1 MASPVLAAERLSKR
15 FGPVRAL
22 DEATLEVP
30 EGAVFGL
37 LGPNG
42 SGKTTLL
49 RCALGLVR
57 PTSGRA
63 LLFGADSWD
72 SPPGVRRAVGAIVEG
87 PGLVGGLPAE
97 ANLRRHAALLGLRGA
112 EADAAVSAALDGDD
126 LRRLGGTPAR
136 RLSRGE
142 RQRVALAAAFL
153 GTPRLLVLDEPTEGL
168 DPLAI
173 AGLRGRLEAAHRGGA
188 TVVLSSHL
196 LSEVERL
203 ATHLAVLAG
212 GRVRAAGTVEA
223 LRGAA
228 APRLRIRGSPAARA
242 AEVLAAAGAPSA
254 PSGEDGFLLAEAPP
268 EAAPALV
275 AALVRAGVEVSE
287 VAPVRPG
294 LEEIYREAL
303 LRKEAA

>member
-1 MASPVLAAERLSKR
+1 MDGPVLAAERLSKR

-57 PTSGRA
+57 PTAGRA
-63 LLFGADSWD
+63 FLFGTEAWDAD
-72 SPPGVRRAVGAIVEG
+72 PGLRRAVGAIVEG

-97 ANLRRHAALLGLRGA
+97 ANLRRHAALLGMRGA
-112 EADAAVSAALDGDD
+112 EAVAAVSAALDSDD
-126 LRRLGGTPAR
+126 LRRLGATPAR

-153 GTPRLLVLDEPTEGL
+153 GSPRLLVLDEPTEGL

-173 AGLRGRLEAAHRGGA
+173 AGLRARLEAAHRGGA

-203 ATHLAVLAG
+203 ATHAAVLAG
-212 GRVRAAGTVEA
+212 GRVRAAGAVEA
-223 LRGAA
+223 LRGAT
-228 APRLRIRGSPAARA
+228 APRLRIRGNPAARA
-242 AEVLAAAGAPSA
+242 AEVLAAAGVPAA
-254 PSGEDGFLLAEAPP
+254 PSGEDGVLLAEAPP

-287 VAPVRPG
+287 VAPVRTG
-294 LEEIYREAL
+294 LEEIYRAAL
-303 LRKEAA
+303 ARREAA